1 MKYKVLN
8 NDHIFME
15 IRDGLFYARFK
26 HDVIDA
32 TLAQKLMEQRIS
44 FVEEN
49 DLPMI
54 IDGSG
59 VKDMTKEARMI
70 LSSERANRY
79 TVALAIIIRSP
90 VNRVLANFF
99 LRFQQPPYPLRLFK
113 NIEDAQEW
121 LKQYQS
127 E

>member
-8 NDHIFME
+8 NDHIYME
-15 IRDGLFYARFK
+15 IRDGLLYAKFK
-26 HDVIDA
+26 NDVIDA
-32 TLAQKLMEQRIS
+32 KRAQDIVAQRLS
-44 FVEEN
+44 FIEEGTF
-49 DLPMI
+49 PII

-59 VKDMTKEARMI
+59 VKDITKEARTV
-70 LSSERANRY
+70 LSSEEANRY
-79 TVALAIIIRSP
+79 TVALAVIIRSP
-90 VNRVLANFF
+90 INRVLANFF